1 MSIKCI
7 KVKRAKIIGKEI
19 KSWKKCELDLK
30 ILMSLETYFAFIH
43 NFYCNVCERMLEENL
58 GMQILKRNGQ
68 NKKNYLKNKKI
79 NENSSITLT
88 SQKMFSVYY

>member
-7 KVKRAKIIGKEI
+7 KVKRTKIIGKEI
-19 KSWKKCELDLK
+19 KSWEKSELDLK

-58 GMQILKRNGQ
+58 GMQILKRNGP
-68 NKKNYLKNKKI
+68 NKKI
-79 NENSSITLT
+79 T
-88 SQKMFSVYY
+88 